1 MEDLDMV
8 NKNILSFLAAVTAL
22 KLMKNAEEGRREKR
36 LFRKSTLHQKAIIYI
51 IIPQCISLSEDLTV
65 IQRVWIDMRHIS
77 FS

>member
-1 MEDLDMV
+1 ME
-8 NKNILSFLAAVTAL
+8 
-22 KLMKNAEEGRREKR
+22 NAEEGRGEKR
-36 LFRKSTLHQKAIIYI
+36 LFRKSTLYQKAIIYI